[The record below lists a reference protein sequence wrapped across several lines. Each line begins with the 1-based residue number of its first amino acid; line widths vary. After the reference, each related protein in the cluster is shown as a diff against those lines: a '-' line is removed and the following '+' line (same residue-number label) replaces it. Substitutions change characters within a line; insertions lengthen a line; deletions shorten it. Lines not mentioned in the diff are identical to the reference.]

1 MSLYLVSGKGGVG
14 KTHLATSLAYQ
25 ISQKGRKVLLVE
37 FSHLSLYSEF
47 FSRYVGFD
55 GTSLG
60 QNLFV
65 SSWTGLDCLSE
76 YVGSVAKSRKAANIF
91 LKVPVL
97 KSLIE
102 SAPGLKEISVL
113 GKLTSDYR
121 KEIGLKTDYDDIV
134 FDAPSTGHFMSLLK
148 VPFGLRKTVGVGP
161 MHRQCESILKCLE
174 HSDKVKFLIVKDKS
188 AFSKKEAEEL
198 ETFIT
203 KNFPER
209 KDLVYLTNFLDTDSK
224 FTDTGKN
231 KNFEYAPSEMGW
243 FISAKSLSQNFEGLI
258 NAH

>member
-1 MSLYLVSGKGGVG
+1 MSLYFVSGKGGVG
-14 KTHLATSLAYQ
+14 KTHLAASLAYQ
-25 ISQKGRKVLLVE
+25 ISQKGRKALLVE

-47 FSRYVGFD
+47 FSRYVGFE

-76 YVGSVAKSRKAANIF
+76 YVGSVAKSKKAANIF

-121 KEIGLKTDYDDIV
+121 KEIGLKTQYDDIV

-148 VPFGLRKTVGVGP
+148 VPFGLRKTVGIGP
-161 MHRQCESILKCLE
+161 MYKQCESILTCLE
-174 HSDKVKFLIVKDKS
+174 HSDKVKFLIVRDKS
-188 AFSKKEAEEL
+188 AFSNKEAKEL
-198 ETFIT
+198 EAFIT

-209 KDLVYLTNFLDTDSK
+209 KDSVYLTNFLDENCNSADTDH
-224 FTDTGKN
+224 N
-231 KNFEYAPSEMGW
+231 KNFKYSPSDMGW
-243 FISAKSLSQNFEGLI
+243 FVSAKSLSHNFEGLI
-258 NAH
+258 DA